1 MKLLALV
8 VMTFAFLWAN
18 VEAYPSPNAM
28 SNIML
33 AYRFV
38 TEGSARISGFEDIPG
53 GFSNWERTEGYPE
66 YNRFAPGTALVLTP
80 AVALAVAAGAEPR
93 DIGVWAY
100 LDKAVAT
107 SLIVVAALA
116 TFAATRRIT
125 GDGAAYLAT
134 FAVVAGTSLATIAS
148 QRTWQHPVGIAAI
161 AIAWLWIVRGQ
172 DDDRWLARAGLPLA
186 LAITVRYPLAVVWLA
201 LLAYLVLTHRRVV
214 LPYLL
219 WSAAPLLFLAIYA
232 SVVFGSPVSNSY
244 GPQLWQ
250 WTSLIG
256 LPGNL
261 ISPSRGLLVFSPF
274 LAFGIW
280 AIGRR
285 AWRREPLWMFALAS
299 LVGML
304 LAHGLYIGWWGGWTY
319 GNRYFLEVM
328 PIAAAG
334 VALAWRDANERW
346 RYVLAASIVFA
357 VVIQVAGLLAYY
369 HFWNGVNWDDAR
381 VQVDDADAALQMWD
395 ASDPQW
401 WWTIR
406 AAVATADI
414 RAAILAPVTLVFGYF
429 AFRAGVTRPTA
440 ATGQHRVA

>member
-1 MKLLALV
+1 MKVLALV
-8 VMTFAFLWAN
+8 VATLAFLWAN

-28 SNIML
+28 SNVLL

-38 TEGSARISGFEDIPG
+38 TEGTARISGFEHIPAG
-53 GFSNWERTEGYPE
+53 LSNWERTDGYPE
-66 YNRFAPGTALVLTP
+66 YNRFAPGTALVLSP
-80 AVALAVAAGAEPR
+80 VVAIAVAAGVQPR
-93 DIGVWAY
+93 DIGAWAY

-107 SLIVVAALA
+107 SLVVLAALA

-125 GDGAAYLAT
+125 GDGPAFVAT

-148 QRTWQHPVGIAAI
+148 QRTWQHAVGVAAV
-161 AIAWLWIVRGQ
+161 AIAWLWIVRGR

-186 LAITVRYPLAVVWLA
+186 FAIAVRYPLAVVWLA
-201 LLAYLVLTHRRVV
+201 CLAYILLTHRRAVI
-214 LPYLL
+214 PYLL
-219 WSAAPLLFLAIYA
+219 WSVGPFAFLAIYA

-250 WTSLIG
+250 WAGLIG

-274 LAFGIW
+274 LAFGLW
-280 AIGRR
+280 AIGRH
-285 AWRREPLWMFALAS
+285 ASRREPLWLFALAA
-299 LVGML
+299 LVGMW

-319 GNRYFLEVM
+319 GNRYFLEIM
-328 PIAAAG
+328 PILATG
-334 VALAWRDANERW
+334 IALAWRDAGKRV
-346 RYVLAASIVFA
+346 RYMLAASIVFA

-381 VQVDDADAALQMWD
+381 MKVDADAAWQMWD
-395 ASDPQW
+395 VVDPQW

-414 RAAILAPVTLVFGYF
+414 RAAILVPITLIFGYL
-429 AFRAGVTRPTA
+429 AFRTGLARPTA
-440 ATGQHRVA
+440 ATAGQRIV

>member
-1 MKLLALV
+1 MKVLALLV
-8 VMTFAFLWAN
+8 LTLAFLWAN

-28 SNIML
+28 SNVLL

-38 TEGSARISGFEDIPG
+38 TEGSARISGFDDIPA
-53 GFSNWERTEGYPE
+53 GFNNWEKTDGYPE
-66 YNRFAPGTALVLTP
+66 YNRFAPGTAVVLSP
-80 AVALAVAAGAEPR
+80 AVAIAVAAGVEPR

-107 SLIVVAALA
+107 SLVVLAALA

-125 GDGAAYLAT
+125 GDGAAFVAT

-148 QRTWQHPVGIAAI
+148 QRTWQHPVGVAAV
-161 AIAWLWIVRGQ
+161 AIAWLCVVRGRE
-172 DDDRWLARAGLPLA
+172 DDRWLARAGLPLA
-186 LAITVRYPLAVVWLA
+186 LAITVRYPLAVIWLA
-201 LLAYLVLTHRRVV
+201 CVAYLVLTHRRVV
-214 LPYLL
+214 VPYLL
-219 WSAAPLLFLAIYA
+219 WSAGPLLFLAIYT

-250 WTSLIG
+250 WTSLVG

-274 LAFGIW
+274 LAFGLW
-280 AIGRR
+280 TIGRR
-285 AWRREPLWMFALAS
+285 AWRREPLWLFALAS
-299 LVGML
+299 LVGMW

-319 GNRYFLEVM
+319 GNRYFLEAM
-328 PIAAAG
+328 PIMAAG
-334 VALAWRDANERW
+334 VALAWRDAGERR
-346 RYVLAASIVFA
+346 RYVIAALIVFA

-381 VQVDDADAALQMWD
+381 VQVNDDDAARQMWD
-395 ASDPQW
+395 LVDPQW

-406 AAVATADI
+406 AAVATADV
-414 RAAILAPVTLVFGYF
+414 RAAILVPVTLVFGYL
-429 AFRAGVTRPTA
+429 AFRAGLARPTA
-440 ATGQHRVA
+440 TAVPHRAP